1 MELAIASPSGSGGT
15 LTVSDVTFGREFNED
30 LVHQAVTAYLAGARQ
45 GTKGQKSRSEVA
57 GGGRKPWR
65 QKGTGRARAGTIRS
79 PLWRS
84 GGTTFAAKPRDHG
97 QKINRKMYRA
107 ALRSILSELAR
118 QGRLVVVDD
127 FTVTQPKTKELC
139 GKLGELG
146 LNDVLIVTE
155 GLSENLQLSS
165 RNLHR
170 VEVTEVASVD
180 PVRLIGHEKVLMTV
194 PAVKKFEEVL
204 G

>member
-1 MELAIASPSGSGGT
+1 MELAIASPSGNGGT
-15 LTVSDVTFGREFNED
+15 LTVSDVAFGREFNED

-127 FTVTQPKTKELC
+127 FAVAQPKTRELC

-155 GLSENLQLSS
+155 EISENLQLSS

-170 VEVTEVASVD
+170 VEVSEVAAVD